1 MKKSMLEKYTSRYDK
16 FPSWLMI
23 MLSCFIAS
31 GYVLIGGFLAGIVVG
46 GPMTVILSF
55 LIFNGNIQFRN
66 INTISTKLFSSLY
79 FQLGTFVFTALVIF
93 IWVKVVEKRPIR
105 TLEFSKGNICLNLLK
120 GWGFGALLLL
130 ASFLGIYLL
139 GGLEF
144 FVKVDFS

>member
-1 MKKSMLEKYTSRYDK
+1 
-16 FPSWLMI
+16 MI

-46 GPMTVILSF
+46 VPMTVILSF